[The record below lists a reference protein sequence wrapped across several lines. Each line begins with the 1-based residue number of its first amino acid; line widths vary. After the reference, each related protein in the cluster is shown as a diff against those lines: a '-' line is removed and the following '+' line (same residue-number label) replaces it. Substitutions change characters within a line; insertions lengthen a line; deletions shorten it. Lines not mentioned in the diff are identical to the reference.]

1 MMDPFTCDGD
11 DHACQQERWQL
22 TVALRMFELCPPHH
36 PILQPAGPEALGPLQ
51 LQSVD
56 PSRFRTL
63 QQKRASH
70 VALQVASA
78 ATLARC
84 RAVAANVTDPY
95 PGCGAVIRKCLIFRD
110 SGRIDCGALRL

>member
-1 MMDPFTCDGD
+1 ML
-11 DHACQQERWQL
+11 Q
-22 TVALRMFELCPPHH
+22 VCPPRH
-36 PILQPAGPEALGPLQ
+36 PILQPAALEALGHLQ
-51 LQSVD
+51 WQSVD
-56 PSRFRTL
+56 PSSFRTL
-63 QQKRASH
+63 QQKPASH

-110 SGRIDCGALRL
+110 SGRIDCGALRVS